1 MKLSYHSPCKIM
13 NYEAYTDNEM
23 TLRDALAFDR
33 TVLANER
40 TLLAYLRSAMA
51 LLAAGITLLKFF
63 PEDQFLQI
71 TGIVMF
77 VLGVIVTFLGLFRF
91 YKVQKSLKFLKVKQ
105 QNSE

>member
-1 MKLSYHSPCKIM
+1 M

-33 TVLANER
+33 TILANER
-40 TLLAYLRSAMA
+40 TLLAYFRSAMA

-71 TGIVMF
+71 TGYVMF
-77 VLGVIVTFLGLFRF
+77 AVGMVVGIMGLYRF
-91 YKVQKSLKFLKVKQ
+91 YKVRKSLKFLKLKQ
-105 QNSE
+105 LI